1 MVVLGGG
8 RFLVSEVPLH
18 MVGMVAAIREEAY
31 FLFASRLGS
40 FGGRCVADLDEHR
53 TEAWSRDVLPDVSR
67 YPQLHHLTEIIM
79 LHMEVEASTEVWRC
93 QFAEERWLCNKGPF

>member
-18 MVGMVAAIREEAY
+18 MVGMVAAIREEVY

-40 FGGRCVADLDEHR
+40 FFWRCVKWRR
-53 TEAWSRDVLPDVSR
+53 TLKSGA
-67 YPQLHHLTEIIM
+67 
-79 LHMEVEASTEVWRC
+79 ASLLKSDG
-93 QFAEERWLCNKGPF
+93 FATKPPSE